1 MDMITVILLL
11 VIVIFLFY
19 KMGKTQ
25 NEVPPAEMVDN
36 TQNKEPFLL
45 NQKQKNRNRRE
56 HDIVQE
62 VMDANN
68 NSTTNEYDNDT
79 SLGFSNPLFENIDP
93 DRNKIEGVDQNAL
106 DRLIQE
112 VNQGNNIPSNTN
124 NAKLFRDKV
133 KSIDSAK
140 KYRRINYKDSNYRDD
155 FNGDGVSKSSQDK
168 LDTMYDDALIFHN
181 SEYQL
186 NSNFTGMT
194 EEDVDEYASSGIANL
209 QDSMGKP
216 TTQKEKIMN
225 MYNSNNYLPGKPNE
239 KLEKGFQILENPT
252 SVSNP
257 NLIPVLRAMPV
268 SSTLGSKRNSS
279 WDLRGD
285 VPNPKTVVAPWN
297 NSSIY
302 PDIYSSNRGCL

>member
-1 MDMITVILLL
+1 M
-11 VIVIFLFY
+11 
-19 KMGKTQ
+19 
-25 NEVPPAEMVDN
+25 
-36 TQNKEPFLL
+36 
-45 NQKQKNRNRRE
+45 
-56 HDIVQE
+56 
-62 VMDANN
+62 
-68 NSTTNEYDNDT
+68 
-79 SLGFSNPLFENIDP
+79 
-93 DRNKIEGVDQNAL
+93 

-112 VNQGNNIPSNTN
+112 VNVGNNIPSNTN
-124 NAKLFRDKV
+124 NAKLFKDKV

-140 KYRRINYKDSNYRDD
+140 KYRRINYKDSNYRMD
-155 FNGDGVSKSSQDK
+155 FNGDGMSQLSQEK
-168 LDTMYDDALIFHN
+168 LDTMYDDALIFHD

-186 NSNFTGMT
+186 NSNYTGMT
-194 EEDVDEYASSGIANL
+194 EEDVDEYASAGISNL
-209 QDSMGKP
+209 QNSIGKP

-239 KLEKGFQILENPT
+239 ELEKGFQILENPT